1 MTGVVLLQGRR
12 EFLSDKLFNSILWN
26 LSQKLYTQ
34 LYTVAYSL
42 LRTNAKS
49 IQGVSAFTTRRPH
62 TIRTRNSFIRH
73 NVNKAMM

>member
-1 MTGVVLLQGRR
+1 MTGLVPLHGRR
-12 EFLSDKLFNSILWN
+12 EFLFDQLFNSILM
-26 LSQKLYTQ
+26 STVYTQ